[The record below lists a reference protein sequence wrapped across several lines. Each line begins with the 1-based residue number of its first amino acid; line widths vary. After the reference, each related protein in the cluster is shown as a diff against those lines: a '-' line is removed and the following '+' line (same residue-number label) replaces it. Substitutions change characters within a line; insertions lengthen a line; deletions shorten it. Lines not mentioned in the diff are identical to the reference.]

1 MHEQQNYVLSYPDSN
16 APICQLFF
24 LPKSLLY
31 PIAVVTSFCYAIH
44 GFYLNE
50 SFFNA
55 IVKQRNLSVLTRRC
69 LPVVAGILAMQV
81 LHEVVQY
88 LVAKWRGI
96 QVGAPVPL
104 PSFSLGLFGCITP
117 LRSFPT
123 SRAALLDFALSGPLA
138 TAAASIGCIVASV
151 ILTLRAS
158 PAVLA
163 TFPVVPALWLKSS
176 LLVGTIISWIA
187 SKPLML
193 PLAQPIPIHPLFLVG
208 YSGLI
213 SSGLNLLPIF
223 RLDGGRACTAAMG
236 TRQGAVISVSI
247 LLFLLSLALTGGWDL
262 GSGWGMLVAL
272 FQRRPEI
279 PARDDVT
286 EVDNVRLGAWIFSFL
301 LSAAILSPF
310 PGAPCIL

>member
-1 MHEQQNYVLSYPDSN
+1 MYPL
-16 APICQLFF
+16 AIL
-24 LPKSLLY
+24 
-31 PIAVVTSFCYAIH
+31 TSFLYAIE
-44 GFYLNE
+44 GFVLNVN
-50 SFFNA
+50 FFNA
-55 IVKQRNLSVLTRRC
+55 LVKQRNLSILTSRC
-69 LPVVAGILAMQV
+69 LPVVGGIFAMQV

-96 QVGAPVPL
+96 QVGPPVPV
-104 PSFSLGLFGCITP
+104 PSVRLGMFGCITP
-117 LRSFPT
+117 IKSFPP
-123 SRAALLDFALSGPLA
+123 SRAALLDFALSGPFA
-138 TAAASIGCIVASV
+138 TTIASIGCIVASV
-151 ILTLRAS
+151 ILTVRAS

-163 TFPVVPALWLKSS
+163 TFPVLPALVLKSS

-208 YSGLI
+208 YAGLI

-247 LLFLLSLALTGGWDL
+247 LLFLLSLALSG
-262 GSGWGMLVAL
+262 GSGLGVGWGIIVAL
-272 FQRRPEI
+272 FQRRQEI

-286 EVDNVRLGAWIFSFL
+286 EVDDVRLGAWMFSFL
-301 LSAAILSPF
+301 LSVAILSPF
-310 PGAPCIL
+310 PGAHSIL